1 MPTRNEIAEQ
11 IVQAKASAQDEI
23 RRTFLK
29 EFHEYTSRDTIL
41 YASSFSSRKGIEVP
55 GLFLSIVLE
64 DVQGFM
70 SALHGLE
77 GKELDLILHSPGGS
91 LEAAEQI
98 VTYLR
103 SKYDHIRAIVPQNAM
118 SAATMIACA
127 CDEIMMGKHSALGPI
142 DPQITMPT
150 QGGPFTA
157 PAQAILDEFE
167 RAKQEVA
174 VDPRTAPLWV
184 TRIQAYP
191 QGVLALCEASIKLSQ
206 ERVTDWLDTYMFR
219 DQEPRGDAIA
229 RWLSDAKLHKSH
241 GRPIGI
247 VQAKE
252 RGLKITAIEDD
263 QELQERLLSLFHAT
277 TVTFDVTNCMKFVEN
292 HLGKGSYVNIQVSQT
307 PTGLPITAPPQEE
320 ERPG

>member
-1 MPTRNEIAEQ
+1 MPTRNEISNQ
-11 IVQAKASAQDEI
+11 IFGAKVNAQDEI
-23 RRTFLK
+23 RRTFFKKL
-29 EFHEYTSRDTIL
+29 HEYTSRDAIL

-64 DVQGFM
+64 DMQGFM

-127 CDEIMMGKHSALGPI
+127 CDEIVMGKHSALGPI
-142 DPQITMPT
+142 DPQITVPT
-150 QGGPFTA
+150 QAGPFTA
-157 PAQAILDEFE
+157 PAQAILDEFKK
-167 RAKQEVA
+167 AKQEV
-174 VDPRTAPLWV
+174 VEDPRTAPLWV

-191 QGVLALCEASIKLSQ
+191 QGVLAMCEDAIELSK
-206 ERVTDWLDTYMFR
+206 ERVEEWLNTYMFR
-219 DQEPRGDAIA
+219 GQARQGGKIA
-229 RWLSDAKLHKSH
+229 AWLGDAKLHKSH

-247 VQAKE
+247 EQAQKH
-252 RGLKITAIEDD
+252 GLKITALEND
-263 QELQERLLSLFHAT
+263 QEFQERLLSLFHAT
-277 TVTFDVTNCMKFVEN
+277 TVTFDVTNCMKFIEN
-292 HLGKGSYVNIQVSQT
+292 HLGTGSYVNVNVQVA
-307 PTGLPITAPPQEE
+307 PVPGPPVAAAPPDK
-320 ERPG
+320 G